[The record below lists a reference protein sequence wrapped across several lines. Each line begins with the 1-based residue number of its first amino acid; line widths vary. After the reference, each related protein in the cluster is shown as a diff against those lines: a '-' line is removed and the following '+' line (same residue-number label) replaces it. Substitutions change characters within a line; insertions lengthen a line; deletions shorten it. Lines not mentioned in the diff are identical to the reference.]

1 MMTLKIGV
9 IEDELIIAR
18 TIMNALEELEYN
30 HCGAAINYT
39 EALEMIANE
48 KPDLLLIDI
57 NLSGKKDGIDIAE
70 KVNELYQLPF
80 IFLTSNSDVATI
92 ERAKKVKPNA
102 YIVKPFK
109 KEELFA
115 AIEIAF
121 ANYTNSKQKQLNT
134 ETFANKDFLF
144 VKDGYHFCKVIIS
157 EIIFM
162 TTEHNYVKINMTND
176 RSQLVRTT
184 MHEILQLISANFLM
198 QIHRRYVANL
208 NYIDKI
214 MGDSIIIYNETIPL
228 SKDYKAELT
237 KKLGINP

>member
-18 TIMNALEELEYN
+18 TIINTLEELGYK

-39 EALEMIANE
+39 EALEMIEND

-57 NLSGKKDGIDIAE
+57 QLSGKKDGIDVAE
-70 KVNELYQLPF
+70 KVNTLYQLPF
-80 IFLTSNSDVATI
+80 IFLTSNSDIATI

-102 YIVKPFK
+102 YIVKPFT

-121 ANYTNSKQKQLNT
+121 ANYTNSNKQQIKSENFT
-134 ETFANKDFLF
+134 KKDFLF

-157 EIIFM
+157 EIIYM
-162 TTEHNYVKINMTND
+162 TTEHNYVKITMLD
-176 RSQLVRTT
+176 GKSQMVRTT
-184 MHEILQLISANFLM
+184 MPELLDLISATFLM
-198 QIHRRYVANL
+198 QIHRRYVVNL
-208 NYIDKI
+208 NHIDKI
-214 MGDSIIIYNETIPL
+214 MGDSIIICNETIPL
-228 SKDYKAELT
+228 SKDYKAELI